1 MSEYWTMKQIG
12 EVFGVSS
19 HVIGRKLKALGYR
32 TLDGKPSAAAFGA
45 GLVKQKFTDDYANY
59 LWAWNRERTV
69 RLLEAAGMEKKAA
82 SSEKCAKTQ

>member
-19 HVIGRKLKALGYR
+19 HVVGRKLKALGYR

-45 GLVKQKFTDDYANY
+45 SLVQQKFTDDYANY
-59 LWAWNRERTV
+59 LWAWDKDRTV
-69 RLLEAAGMEKKAA
+69 RLLEEAGTERKMNDRKEC
-82 SSEKCAKTQ
+82 ERT